1 MLSFYEMNRLLEKNK
16 AEAFDPLDMGR
27 KRSQHPD
34 HTTTGRNTREN
45 SELADQGRHLDRALD
60 DKIGYHPIWKGQR
73 GSGVAKMDDLS
84 SVLAQGNQY
93 LAREI
98 LNRVLPRLDPSM
110 QYDIPTFLAVVGSKL
125 SKTYDPA
132 ALGKALN
139 TLVKP
144 PEGQPPQLKVTN
156 SPEGPKVSVI
166 RYGNTNDQEDR
177 KALPGEGGRYAS
189 GMSNVT
195 RTTKVGE
202 NQPVDLDYL
211 TALAEKHNDRLMT
224 LFDAKSPT
232 FTKEADDY
240 MNLLFDLQSKPM
252 DDETKDVLDQEIGV
266 WDQKVK
272 QFRKANPNTDYRP
285 APIKTAAV
293 LAQEKE
299 KADKENAIRQGK
311 IDYTPSQ
318 ASGPDSSAYDRRA
331 VAAIKAELAKERDPA
346 KRKELMD
353 DLALFGGSMDDAPQ
367 AAPVAP
373 PASALPPK
381 PVVPTLGRASQ
392 PTPPLP
398 PPPPTVPSAPVSRR
412 PGTSPL
418 SGLIRKK

>member
-1 MLSFYEMNRLLEKNK
+1 MLSFYEMNRILEKHQ

-27 KRSQHPD
+27 KRHQHPD
-34 HTTTGRNTREN
+34 HATTGRNTREN
-45 SELADQGRHLDRALD
+45 PELADQGSHLDRALD

-73 GSGVAKMDDLS
+73 GEKVAKMDDLA
-84 SVLAQGNQY
+84 SVLSSNNQF
-93 LAREI
+93 LAVEI
-98 LNRVLPRLDPSM
+98 LKRVLPRLDPSM
-110 QYDIPTFLAVVGSKL
+110 QYDIPSFLAVVGSKL

-139 TLVKP
+139 ILVKP

-177 KALPGEGGRYAS
+177 KALPGEGGRYSS
-189 GMSNVT
+189 GMANAT
-195 RTTKVGE
+195 DIKVAE
-202 NQPVDLDYL
+202 NKPLDID
-211 TALAEKHNDRLMT
+211 TLAAINDKYNDRLMT
-224 LFDAKSPT
+224 LHDTRSPT
-232 FTKEADDY
+232 FVKEAEAY
-240 MNLLFDLQSKPM
+240 GKMLLGLASKPM
-252 DDETKDVLDQEIGV
+252 DAETKEMLDQEISM

-272 QFRKANPNTDYRP
+272 EFQRANPDVGYRP
-285 APIKTAAV
+285 APIKTAAA

-311 IDYTPSQ
+311 IDYTPSRT
-318 ASGPDSSAYDRRA
+318 SGPDTSSYDRRA
-331 VAAIKAELAKERDPA
+331 VAAIKAELAKERDPV

-353 DLALFGGSMDDAPQ
+353 DLELFGGSMDDVPQ

-373 PASALPPK
+373 PAPALPPK

-398 PPPPTVPSAPVSRR
+398 PPPPTVPSAPVSRA
-412 PGTSPL
+412 PGKSPL
-418 SGLIRKK
+418 GGFLRKK